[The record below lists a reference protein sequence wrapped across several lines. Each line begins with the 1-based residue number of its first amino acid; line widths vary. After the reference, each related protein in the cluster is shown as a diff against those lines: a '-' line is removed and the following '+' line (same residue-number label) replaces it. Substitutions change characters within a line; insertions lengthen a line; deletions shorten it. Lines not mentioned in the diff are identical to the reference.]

1 MRAINAQTDVGGE
14 EVDPYSHDVL
24 MQGMWKRGD
33 EDVLDQE
40 GDEDDMQYEM
50 VTDADVKRGDIEN
63 EINLE
68 PFYSYRRILKNQ
80 RWKRTKTCTDQRMG
94 LARGHL
100 ILTLQWPL
108 LTNTTLSLWPILM
121 EDHFMRYKVLGHR
134 IIVYSYSSSIQTCF
148 V

>member
-1 MRAINAQTDVGGE
+1 
-14 EVDPYSHDVL
+14 
-24 MQGMWKRGD
+24 MWKRGD
-33 EDVLDQE
+33 EDVLDQ
-40 GDEDDMQYEM
+40 DEVTDDDMHYEM
-50 VTDADVKRGDIEN
+50 VSDDDVKRGDIEN

-80 RWKRTKTCTDQRMG
+80 RWKRTTDMYRPAYGFGKRSTDFNFAMATPYHS
-94 LARGHL
+94 LL
-100 ILTLQWPL
+100 VL

-134 IIVYSYSSSIQTCF
+134 IIVYTYSSSLQTCF

>member
-1 MRAINAQTDVGGE
+1 MGAINAQTDVGGE

-50 VTDADVKRGDIEN
+50 VTDADVKRGDVEN
-63 EINLE
+63 LINLE

-80 RWKRTKTCTDQRMG
+80 RWKRTTDLSQLQRFVETHGTHYAWNSYTAVQVHVIPASVHVYICFSCFKLNCT
-94 LARGHL
+94 A
-100 ILTLQWPL
+100 T
-108 LTNTTLSLWPILM
+108 
-121 EDHFMRYKVLGHR
+121 
-134 IIVYSYSSSIQTCF
+134 
-148 V
+148 